1 MATINRYNLHN
12 TGLFAAMERYP
23 KTGAA
28 RYFINQYNI
37 HTEWQEEEPT
47 SIKIHRVWQN
57 YGGPEEGGWYYQA
70 GEGEA
75 THFIFSKKSCIKR
88 CIELVKL
95 YSLDTQPSISTSQG
109 LTAYELT
116 IGSGYAESFPEERP
130 YYC

>member
-37 HTEWQEEEPT
+37 HKEWQEEEPT
-47 SIKIHRVWQN
+47 SIKIHSVWQN
-57 YGGPEEGGWYYQA
+57 YGGPEEGGWWYTA
-70 GEGEA
+70 GSPEA

-88 CIELVKL
+88 CIELVNTYNL
-95 YSLDTQPSISTSQG
+95 TEQPSITSSWEPS
-109 LTAYELT
+109 AYELT
-116 IGSGYAESFPEERP
+116 LGTGYAESFPEERP